1 MLNLAYIDLPKLI
14 KFKKKK
20 KKKKKKKLK
29 IFRFFNLKPNLPDK
43 S

>member
-14 KFKKKK
+14 KFKKK